1 MLHLL
6 ALTCRIWNLEW
17 LEFFGTG
24 WCWLIW
30 KCDACARLW
39 NGQRKQCESFTIYN
53 EQWKK
58 LSVFTTCLNLTCVIS
73 SQTKVN
79 LTKALCNANVG
90 QGYNRISGWRVII
103 FQPSKNKHLDTV
115 KPRID
120 CGFGEGN
127 IVAHVALPKAEAYQC
142 FYT

>member
-17 LEFFGTG
+17 LEFLELVGVG
-24 WCWLIW
+24 
-30 KCDACARLW
+30 
-39 NGQRKQCESFTIYN
+39 
-53 EQWKK
+53 
-58 LSVFTTCLNLTCVIS
+58 LSGNATRVLGSEMGKGNNVNPSRFITNSERNSRYLQLCLNLTCVIS

-90 QGYNRISGWRVII
+90 QGYNRISEWRVII